1 MFLTLSLRFQK
12 KNEITIR
19 FETFCPLS
27 YSELV
32 HCDDLLGPPGPTVG
46 PSRPTELST
55 LSTPPV
61 STGGPAL
68 GVVGGPGPTAP
79 PGSGPGRGKG
89 RGSGKAGQNNNSDG
103 EFRCNECEKV
113 FTRLCYLKQHN
124 KTFHNGEK
132 PYKCGQ
138 CGKRFPVEVLYQ
150 VNTHHQSLF

>member
-1 MFLTLSLRFQK
+1 M
-12 KNEITIR
+12 
-19 FETFCPLS
+19 
-27 YSELV
+27 
-32 HCDDLLGPPGPTVG
+32 G

-61 STGGPAL
+61 STGGPPL

-150 VNTHHQSLF
+150 VSLSSEYFPLYPFFKSPTYRLCWPVIVLLKNKTACYFNLD

>member
-1 MFLTLSLRFQK
+1 M
-12 KNEITIR
+12 
-19 FETFCPLS
+19 
-27 YSELV
+27 
-32 HCDDLLGPPGPTVG
+32 G

-61 STGGPAL
+61 STGVPPL

-150 VNTHHQSLF
+150 VNTLGKHTPPAFILVLKTKSKTQHQTLQLKAKEILSYLKFGFR

>member
-1 MFLTLSLRFQK
+1 M
-12 KNEITIR
+12 
-19 FETFCPLS
+19 
-27 YSELV
+27 
-32 HCDDLLGPPGPTVG
+32 G

-61 STGGPAL
+61 STGGPPL